1 MKNFKLI
8 CCIII
13 LSVFCSKRSDASHIF
28 GGEIYYRCLGNN
40 DYEITTIIY
49 RNCDGINLTTI
60 YFELT
65 NQCGYPTQT
74 FGFGSSG
81 PVDLNLTCPTAISMC
96 NGGSYSGIEKHTDTR
111 TIHLP
116 GDCSEWKLG
125 GGELAFNSAFTTIVQ
140 NNSDLRYVECLIN
153 NTNGICNESPHPLTD
168 PFTKFTVNQRMV
180 LPYSV
185 EDFENDSLYFELVT
199 PKMGPNPEDTV
210 TYLPGYSYLQPLI
223 CSAPVSI
230 DHSTG
235 LIEAVPSA
243 IDYSIYAVKISEYR
257 NGVLIGY
264 TLRDMSIEVINS
276 LNIPPTL
283 SGIQGVPVYN
293 KDIEIG
299 QNNCFFITGTDSA
312 NNTELIVN
320 NTIPGLTY
328 TNSGGSIDTL
338 FFCWNPIPADTL
350 NNPHHLSITVIND
363 ACPYILSDTRD
374 FYFNVIPPSVGIE
387 KNISDNIS
395 IVPNPFSDQLN
406 ISINENRN
414 YDLYM
419 YDLQGKLILKQKVN
433 SGNTSVKTDKI
444 SNGFYMIS
452 IIDPDGKIHIRKKLV
467 KNR

>member
-1 MKNFKLI
+1 
-8 CCIII
+8 
-13 LSVFCSKRSDASHIF
+13 V
-28 GGEIYYRCLGNN
+28 
-40 DYEITTIIY
+40 
-49 RNCDGINLTTI
+49 

-74 FGFGSSG
+74 IAISYSG
-81 PVDLNLTCPTAISMC
+81 PVDLNLTCPTAISWC
-96 NGGSYSGIEKHTDTR
+96 NGGSYDGIEKYIDTR
-111 TIHLP
+111 TVHLP
-116 GDCSEWKLG
+116 GVCSEWKLG
-125 GGELAFNSAFTTIVQ
+125 GGDFGANSAFTTILQ
-140 NNSDLRYVECLIN
+140 NGADLRYVECLIN
-153 NTNGICNESPHPLTD
+153 NTNGICNESPQPLTD
-168 PFTKFTVNQRMV
+168 PFTKFTVNQRIAY
-180 LPYSV
+180 PYSV
-185 EDFENDSLYFELVT
+185 EDSENDSLYFELV
-199 PKMGPNPEDTV
+199 PSLNGPNPGYEV
-210 TYLPGYSYLQPLI
+210 NYLPGYSYLQPLI
-223 CSAPVSI
+223 CSVPVSI
-230 DHSTG
+230 DHSAG

-243 IDYSIYAVKISEYR
+243 IDFSIFAVKISEYR

-264 TLRDMSIEVINS
+264 TIRNMCIEIINS
-276 LNIPPTL
+276 LNIPPAL

-350 NNPHHLSITVIND
+350 NNPHHLSITVKND

-395 IVPNPFSDQLN
+395 IVPNPFIDQLN
-406 ISINENRN
+406 VSINENRN
-414 YDLYM
+414 YDLYV
-419 YDLQGKLILKQKVN
+419 YDLQGKLILTQKIN
-433 SGNTSVKTDKI
+433 SGITSVNTDKI
-444 SNGFYMIS
+444 SNGFYMVS
-452 IIDPDGKIHIRKKLV
+452 IIDPDGKIHVRKKLV